1 MDFTTLLAWAPIPVV
16 AQAAGDAGGSM
27 TQTIIM
33 FGAMFA
39 IMYFMVLRPQQKRM
53 KEHKALLASIK
64 RGDEVIV
71 SGGMHG
77 KVHEVGDTFVL
88 VEVARN
94 TVIKFEKG
102 SVTGVTTSV
111 DAA

>member
-1 MDFTTLLAWAPIPVV
+1 MDFFLTFLAQSAL
-16 AQAAGDAGGSM
+16 GGGGMES
-27 TQTIIM
+27 TIIM

-39 IMYFMVLRPQQKRM
+39 IMYFMVMRPQQKKM

-64 RGDEVIV
+64 RGDKVV
-71 SGGMHG
+71 LSGGMHG
-77 KVHEVGDTFVL
+77 TVHEVEDTTVL

-102 SVTGVTTSV
+102 SVTGVTKSV
-111 DAA
+111 ETA